1 MNTTSSPTPGAI
13 AKLAYQLSEQAGHP
27 AGRDQEFWY
36 EAERLLRAAASA
48 SPAADSPAPA
58 LGPRRKKNRSTEA
71 LPPKP

>member
-13 AKLAYQLSEQAGHP
+13 AECAYHLWEKAGRP
-27 AGRDQEFWY
+27 AGSDQEFWY

-58 LGPRRKKNRSTEA
+58 LGPRRKKHKGAASIQ
-71 LPPKP
+71 

>member
-48 SPAADSPAPA
+48 SPASSSPAPA
-58 LGPRRKKNRSTEA
+58 LGPRRKKNRGTEA